1 MEVFCYEF
9 AWVCYGLGV
18 NLHSF
23 AMELLWMCTNLC
35 GFAMIVYGSPMHC
48 VCIWYEIAQFGYAFV
63 MEQVVRRCKVC
74 SNMEVFFMYSK
85 RYCLLPIAQQRLL
98 PIAYCL
104 LPNFIAY
111 CLLPIAYC

>member
-35 GFAMIVYGSPMHC
+35 GFAMIVYGSPMHY
-48 VCIWYEIAQFGYAFV
+48 VCIWYEIAQLGYAFV

-74 SNMEVFFMYSK
+74 SNMEVFFMYS
-85 RYCLLPIAQQRLL
+85 YWICMVCSGLQCICYVCL
-98 PIAYCL
+98 CL
-104 LPNFIAY
+104 
-111 CLLPIAYC
+111 